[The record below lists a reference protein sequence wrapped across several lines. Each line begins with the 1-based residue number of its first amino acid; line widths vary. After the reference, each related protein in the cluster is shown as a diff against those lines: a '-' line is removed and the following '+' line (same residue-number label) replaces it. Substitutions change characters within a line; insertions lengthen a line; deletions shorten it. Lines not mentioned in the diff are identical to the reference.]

1 MAAALQTPRYAHDE
15 WARPSIRVM
24 ALEMV
29 ADAARFYTGNPGA
42 E

>member
-1 MAAALQTPRYAHDE
+1 
-15 WARPSIRVM
+15 M